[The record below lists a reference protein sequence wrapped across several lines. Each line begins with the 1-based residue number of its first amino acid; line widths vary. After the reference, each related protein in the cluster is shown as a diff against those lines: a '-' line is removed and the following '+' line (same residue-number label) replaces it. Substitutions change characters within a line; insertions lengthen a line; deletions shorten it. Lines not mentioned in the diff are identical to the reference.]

1 MSDETKMTE
10 AEANTEE
17 QPANE
22 TPTEDSGVAEHL
34 ATAEQ
39 DAPLPEESAAES
51 APQVVAEAV
60 AEPVAEAAAEPVA
73 EAVAEPEAEAVAE
86 PEAEAV
92 AEPEA
97 EAAAEPVAEAVAEPV
112 AEAVAEPVAEAVAE
126 PVAEAVAEPVAE
138 AVAEP
143 EAEAVAEPEAEAVA
157 EPEAEAVAES
167 ESEGDEKDDASAEV
181 DAGSSKP
188 EQVAPTFNRVEGPAI
203 FNRAKQGN
211 QRRNPRH
218 VGNDVRIDEIG
229 YKNVQVLSRFV
240 DNYGRIHNRRKTR
253 VTAKM
258 QRKVTRAI
266 KRARHLALMPYT
278 GEHIR
283 ITGRRS

>member
-17 QPANE
+17 QSANE
-22 TPTEDSGVAEHL
+22 TPTEDSGAPEHL

-51 APQVVAEAV
+51 APQVVAEAA

-73 EAVAEPEAEAVAE
+73 EA
-86 PEAEAV
+86 
-92 AEPEA
+92 
-97 EAAAEPVAEAVAEPV
+97 AAEPVAEAA
-112 AEAVAEPVAEAVAE
+112 
-126 PVAEAVAEPVAE
+126 
-138 AVAEP
+138 
-143 EAEAVAEPEAEAVA
+143 
-157 EPEAEAVAES
+157 AES
-167 ESEGDEKDDASAEV
+167 ESEGDEEDSSSAEV
-181 DAGSSKP
+181 NAGSSQP

-258 QRKVTRAI
+258 QRKVTKAI

>member
-1 MSDETKMTE
+1 MSDETKMNE
-10 AEANTEE
+10 AEESTEE
-17 QPANE
+17 QPAAE
-22 TPTEDSGVAEHL
+22 TQTEE
-34 ATAEQ
+34 
-39 DAPLPEESAAES
+39 DAPVLEESPTES
-51 APQVVAEAV
+51 APQAE
-60 AEPVAEAAAEPVA
+60 AEAAV
-73 EAVAEPEAEAVAE
+73 E

-97 EAAAEPVAEAVAEPV
+97 EAA
-112 AEAVAEPVAEAVAE
+112 
-126 PVAEAVAEPVAE
+126 
-138 AVAEP
+138 AEP

-157 EPEAEAVAES
+157 EPEAEAVAEPVAEAAPVS
-167 ESEGDEKDDASAEV
+167 ASAES
-181 DAGSSKP
+181 DAGSSQQ
-188 EQVAPTFNRVEGPAI
+188 EQAAISFNRVEGPAI

-283 ITGRRS
+283 ITGRRG

>member
-1 MSDETKMTE
+1 MSDETKMNE
-10 AEANTEE
+10 AEENTVE
-17 QPANE
+17 QPAAE
-22 TPTEDSGVAEHL
+22 TQTEE
-34 ATAEQ
+34 
-39 DAPLPEESAAES
+39 DAPVLEESPAES
-51 APQVVAEAV
+51 APQAEAEAAVEPEAEAV
-60 AEPVAEAAAEPVA
+60 T
-73 EAVAEPEAEAVAE
+73 EPEAEAVAE
-86 PEAEAV
+86 PEV
-92 AEPEA
+92 
-97 EAAAEPVAEAVAEPV
+97 EAVAEPV
-112 AEAVAEPVAEAVAE
+112 AEAVAETEAE
-126 PVAEAVAEPVAE
+126 PVAETV
-138 AVAEP
+138 
-143 EAEAVAEPEAEAVA
+143 
-157 EPEAEAVAES
+157 
-167 ESEGDEKDDASAEV
+167 SEGAEEAADEASAES
-181 DAGSSKP
+181 DADSSQP
-188 EQVAPTFNRVEGPAI
+188 EQPVISFNRVEGPAI

-283 ITGRRS
+283 ITGRRG

>member
-10 AEANTEE
+10 AEASTEE
-17 QPANE
+17 QPAAE
-22 TPTEDSGVAEHL
+22 TPTEE
-34 ATAEQ
+34 
-39 DAPLPEESAAES
+39 DAPLPEESPAES
-51 APQVVAEAV
+51 APQVVAEV
-60 AEPVAEAAAEPVA
+60 
-73 EAVAEPEAEAVAE
+73 VAEPEAELVAE
-86 PEAEAV
+86 PE
-92 AEPEA
+92 
-97 EAAAEPVAEAVAEPV
+97 
-112 AEAVAEPVAEAVAE
+112 
-126 PVAEAVAEPVAE
+126 AEAVAEPVAE

-157 EPEAEAVAES
+157 EPEAEAVAEP
-167 ESEGDEKDDASAEV
+167 EAEAVAEPEAEAVAEPVAELVAEPVAEGDKEDDASAKL
-181 DAGSSKP
+181 DAASSQP

-218 VGNDVRIDEIG
+218 VGNDVRIDEIN

-253 VTAKM
+253 VAAKM

-283 ITGRRS
+283 ITGRRG

>member
-1 MSDETKMTE
+1 MSDENKVTE

-17 QPANE
+17 QPAAE
-22 TPTEDSGVAEHL
+22 TPTGE
-34 ATAEQ
+34 
-39 DAPLPEESAAES
+39 DAPVQEESV
-51 APQVVAEAV
+51 PQAVADTDGDSEAEAV
-60 AEPVAEAAAEPVA
+60 AEPEAQAAAEPVV

-86 PEAEAV
+86 AETAADSAGPE
-92 AEPEA
+92 
-97 EAAAEPVAEAVAEPV
+97 
-112 AEAVAEPVAEAVAE
+112 
-126 PVAEAVAEPVAE
+126 
-138 AVAEP
+138 
-143 EAEAVAEPEAEAVA
+143 
-157 EPEAEAVAES
+157 S
-167 ESEGDEKDDASAEV
+167 
-181 DAGSSKP
+181 DAGGS
-188 EQVAPTFNRVEGPAI
+188 QQDQTAPTFNRVEGPAI

-218 VGNDVRIDEIG
+218 VGNDVRIDEIDF
-229 YKNVQVLSRFV
+229 KNVQVLSRFV

-283 ITGRRS
+283 ITGRRG

>member
-60 AEPVAEAAAEPVA
+60 AEPVAEAAAE
-73 EAVAEPEAEAVAE
+73 
-86 PEAEAV
+86 
-92 AEPEA
+92 
-97 EAAAEPVAEAVAEPV
+97 
-112 AEAVAEPVAEAVAE
+112 
-126 PVAEAVAEPVAE
+126 
-138 AVAEP
+138 
-143 EAEAVAEPEAEAVA
+143 
-157 EPEAEAVAES
+157 S
-167 ESEGDEKDDASAEV
+167 ESEGDEEDSASAEV

-218 VGNDVRIDEIG
+218 VGNDVRIDEID

>member
-1 MSDETKMTE
+1 MSDETKLTE

-17 QPANE
+17 QPAAE
-22 TPTEDSGVAEHL
+22 SQTEEDTPVL
-34 ATAEQ
+34 
-39 DAPLPEESAAES
+39 EESPAES
-51 APQVVAEAV
+51 APQAEAEAAVEPAVEAV
-60 AEPVAEAAAEPVA
+60 AES
-73 EAVAEPEAEAVAE
+73 
-86 PEAEAV
+86 EAEAV

-97 EAAAEPVAEAVAEPV
+97 EAAAESEAEAVVEPEAEATAETEAEPV
-112 AEAVAEPVAEAVAE
+112 AETV
-126 PVAEAVAEPVAE
+126 
-138 AVAEP
+138 
-143 EAEAVAEPEAEAVA
+143 
-157 EPEAEAVAES
+157 
-167 ESEGDEKDDASAEV
+167 SEGAEEAADVASAEA
-181 DAGSSKP
+181 DADSSQP
-188 EQVAPTFNRVEGPAI
+188 EQPAISFNRVEGPAI

-218 VGNDVRIDEIG
+218 VGNDVRIDEIN

-283 ITGRRS
+283 ITGRRG

>member
-1 MSDETKMTE
+1 MTDETKMTE

-17 QPANE
+17 QPAADSQTE
-22 TPTEDSGVAEHL
+22 EDTPAL
-34 ATAEQ
+34 
-39 DAPLPEESAAES
+39 EESPAES
-51 APQVVAEAV
+51 APQAEAEAAVEPAVEAV
-60 AEPVAEAAAEPVA
+60 AESEAEAVVEPEAEAAAESEA
-73 EAVAEPEAEAVAE
+73 EAVVEPEAEAAE
-86 PEAEAV
+86 EPAVEAV
-92 AEPEA
+92 AESETEAAVEPEA
-97 EAAAEPVAEAVAEPV
+97 EAAAEPEAEPV
-112 AEAVAEPVAEAVAE
+112 AETV
-126 PVAEAVAEPVAE
+126 
-138 AVAEP
+138 
-143 EAEAVAEPEAEAVA
+143 
-157 EPEAEAVAES
+157 
-167 ESEGDEKDDASAEV
+167 SEGAEEAADVASAES
-181 DAGSSKP
+181 DADSSQP
-188 EQVAPTFNRVEGPAI
+188 EQPAISFNRVEGPAI

-218 VGNDVRIDEIG
+218 VGNDVRIDEIN

-283 ITGRRS
+283 ITGRRG

>member
-60 AEPVAEAAAEPVA
+60 AEPEAEAVAEPVA
-73 EAVAEPEAEAVAE
+73 EAVAEPV
-86 PEAEAV
+86 
-92 AEPEA
+92 A

-112 AEAVAEPVAEAVAE
+112 AEAVAEP
-126 PVAEAVAEPVAE
+126 
-138 AVAEP
+138 
-143 EAEAVAEPEAEAVA
+143 EAEAA
-157 EPEAEAVAES
+157 AES
-167 ESEGDEKDDASAEV
+167 ESEGDEEDSASAEV
-181 DAGSSKP
+181 DAGSSQP
-188 EQVAPTFNRVEGPAI
+188 EQVAPSFNRVEGPAI

-283 ITGRRS
+283 ITGRRN

>member
-1 MSDETKMTE
+1 MSDETKMNE
-10 AEANTEE
+10 AEENTEE
-17 QPANE
+17 QPAAE
-22 TPTEDSGVAEHL
+22 TQTEE
-34 ATAEQ
+34 
-39 DAPLPEESAAES
+39 DAPVLEESPAES
-51 APQVVAEAV
+51 APQAE
-60 AEPVAEAAAEPVA
+60 AEAAV
-73 EAVAEPEAEAVAE
+73 EPEAEAVAE
-86 PEAEAV
+86 PEAEVV

-97 EAAAEPVAEAVAEPV
+97 EAAPEPEVEAVAEPV
-112 AEAVAEPVAEAVAE
+112 AEAVAETEAE
-126 PVAEAVAEPVAE
+126 PVAETV
-138 AVAEP
+138 
-143 EAEAVAEPEAEAVA
+143 
-157 EPEAEAVAES
+157 
-167 ESEGDEKDDASAEV
+167 SEGAEEAADEASAES
-181 DAGSSKP
+181 DADSSQP
-188 EQVAPTFNRVEGPAI
+188 EQPVISFNRVEGPAI

-283 ITGRRS
+283 ITGRRG

>member
-60 AEPVAEAAAEPVA
+60 AEPVAEAAAEPEAEAVAEPVA
-73 EAVAEPEAEAVAE
+73 EAVAEPAAEAAAE
-86 PEAEAV
+86 PAAEAA
-92 AEPEA
+92 AEPVA

-112 AEAVAEPVAEAVAE
+112 AEAVAEP
-126 PVAEAVAEPVAE
+126 
-138 AVAEP
+138 
-143 EAEAVAEPEAEAVA
+143 EAEAA
-157 EPEAEAVAES
+157 AES
-167 ESEGDEKDDASAEV
+167 ESEGDEEDSASAEV
-181 DAGSSKP
+181 DAGSSQP
-188 EQVAPTFNRVEGPAI
+188 EQVAPSFNRVEGPAI

>member
-1 MSDETKMTE
+1 MSDETRMT
-10 AEANTEE
+10 AAGTADD
-17 QPANE
+17 P
-22 TPTEDSGVAEHL
+22 S
-34 ATAEQ
+34 TAEKS
-39 DAPLPEESAAES
+39 E
-51 APQVVAEAV
+51 PQAVAEAGTPP
-60 AEPVAEAAAEPVA
+60 AAQPAAETPA
-73 EAVAEPEAEAVAE
+73 REARPPQGAR
-86 PEAEAV
+86 
-92 AEPEA
+92 
-97 EAAAEPVAEAVAEPV
+97 
-112 AEAVAEPVAEAVAE
+112 
-126 PVAEAVAEPVAE
+126 
-138 AVAEP
+138 
-143 EAEAVAEPEAEAVA
+143 
-157 EPEAEAVAES
+157 S
-167 ESEGDEKDDASAEV
+167 ASAPNP
-181 DAGSSKP
+181 AGAPGPDRPGRGKP
-188 EQVAPTFNRVEGPAI
+188 QQAALSRVEGPAI

-218 VGNDVRIDEIG
+218 VGNDVRIDEID

>member
-10 AEANTEE
+10 AEKNTEE

-126 PVAEAVAEPVAE
+126 PV
-138 AVAEP
+138 
-143 EAEAVAEPEAEAVA
+143 AEAVAEPEAEAVA

>member
-1 MSDETKMTE
+1 MSDENKVTE

-17 QPANE
+17 QPAAE
-22 TPTEDSGVAEHL
+22 TPTGE
-34 ATAEQ
+34 
-39 DAPLPEESAAES
+39 DAPVQEES
-51 APQVVAEAV
+51 APQAV
-60 AEPVAEAAAEPVA
+60 ADTDGDS
-73 EAVAEPEAEAVAE
+73 EAEAVAE
-86 PEAEAV
+86 PEAQAAAEPVVEAV

-97 EAAAEPVAEAVAEPV
+97 GAVAEAETATDS
-112 AEAVAEPVAEAVAE
+112 AG
-126 PVAEAVAEPVAE
+126 
-138 AVAEP
+138 P
-143 EAEAVAEPEAEAVA
+143 E
-157 EPEAEAVAES
+157 S
-167 ESEGDEKDDASAEV
+167 
-181 DAGSSKP
+181 DAGGSQQ
-188 EQVAPTFNRVEGPAI
+188 EQTAPTFNRVEGPAI

-218 VGNDVRIDEIG
+218 VGNDVRIDEID

-283 ITGRRS
+283 ITGRRG

>member
-22 TPTEDSGVAEHL
+22 TPTEDSGAAEHL

-51 APQVVAEAV
+51 APQVVAEAAAEPVTEAV
-60 AEPVAEAAAEPVA
+60 AEPVAEAAAEPVT

-92 AEPEA
+92 AEPET
-97 EAAAEPVAEAVAEPV
+97 EAVAEPV
-112 AEAVAEPVAEAVAE
+112 AEAA
-126 PVAEAVAEPVAE
+126 
-138 AVAEP
+138 
-143 EAEAVAEPEAEAVA
+143 
-157 EPEAEAVAES
+157 AES
-167 ESEGDEKDDASAEV
+167 ESEGDEEEPASAEV
-181 DAGSSKP
+181 DAGSSQP

>member
-1 MSDETKMTE
+1 MSDENKVTE

-17 QPANE
+17 QPAAE
-22 TPTEDSGVAEHL
+22 TPTGE
-34 ATAEQ
+34 
-39 DAPLPEESAAES
+39 DAPVQEER
-51 APQVVAEAV
+51 APQAG
-60 AEPVAEAAAEPVA
+60 AATDGDS
-73 EAVAEPEAEAVAE
+73 EAEAVAE
-86 PEAEAV
+86 PEVQAA

-97 EAAAEPVAEAVAEPV
+97 EVVAET
-112 AEAVAEPVAEAVAE
+112 EAATDSAG
-126 PVAEAVAEPVAE
+126 
-138 AVAEP
+138 P
-143 EAEAVAEPEAEAVA
+143 E
-157 EPEAEAVAES
+157 S
-167 ESEGDEKDDASAEV
+167 
-181 DAGSSKP
+181 DAGGSQQ
-188 EQVAPTFNRVEGPAI
+188 EQTAPTFNRVEGPAI

-218 VGNDVRIDEIG
+218 VGNDVRIDEID

-283 ITGRRS
+283 ITGRRG

>member
-60 AEPVAEAAAEPVA
+60 AEPVAEAAAEP
-73 EAVAEPEAEAVAE
+73 EAEAVAE
-86 PEAEAV
+86 PA
-92 AEPEA
+92 A
-97 EAAAEPVAEAVAEPV
+97 EAA
-112 AEAVAEPVAEAVAE
+112 AEPVAEAVAE

-143 EAEAVAEPEAEAVA
+143 EAEAVAEPEAEAA
-157 EPEAEAVAES
+157 AES
-167 ESEGDEKDDASAEV
+167 ESEGDEEDSASAEV

-283 ITGRRS
+283 ITGRRN

>member
-10 AEANTEE
+10 AEENTEE
-17 QPANE
+17 QPAAE
-22 TPTEDSGVAEHL
+22 TQTEEDTPAL
-34 ATAEQ
+34 
-39 DAPLPEESAAES
+39 EESPAES
-51 APQVVAEAV
+51 APQAEAEAAVEPAVEAV
-60 AEPVAEAAAEPVA
+60 AES
-73 EAVAEPEAEAVAE
+73 EAEAV
-86 PEAEAV
+86 V
-92 AEPEA
+92 EPEA
-97 EAAAEPVAEAVAEPV
+97 EAAAEPEAEP
-112 AEAVAEPVAEAVAE
+112 
-126 PVAEAVAEPVAE
+126 
-138 AVAEP
+138 VAEP
-143 EAEAVAEPEAEAVA
+143 EAEPVAETVSEGAEEAADVA
-157 EPEAEAVAES
+157 GAES
-167 ESEGDEKDDASAEV
+167 DA
-181 DAGSSKP
+181 DSSQP
-188 EQVAPTFNRVEGPAI
+188 EQPEISFNRVEGPAI

-218 VGNDVRIDEIG
+218 VGNDVRIDEIN

-283 ITGRRS
+283 ITGRRG

>member
-60 AEPVAEAAAEPVA
+60 AEPVAEAAAEPEAEAVA
-73 EAVAEPEAEAVAE
+73 EAVAEPVAEAVAE
-86 PEAEAV
+86 PA
-92 AEPEA
+92 A

-126 PVAEAVAEPVAE
+126 PVAEAA
-138 AVAEP
+138 AEP
-143 EAEAVAEPEAEAVA
+143 EAEAA
-157 EPEAEAVAES
+157 AES
-167 ESEGDEKDDASAEV
+167 ESEGDEEDSASAEV

-283 ITGRRS
+283 ITGRRN

>member
-1 MSDETKMTE
+1 MT
-10 AEANTEE
+10 
-17 QPANE
+17 
-22 TPTEDSGVAEHL
+22 
-34 ATAEQ
+34 
-39 DAPLPEESAAES
+39 
-51 APQVVAEAV
+51 
-60 AEPVAEAAAEPVA
+60 
-73 EAVAEPEAEAVAE
+73 
-86 PEAEAV
+86 
-92 AEPEA
+92 
-97 EAAAEPVAEAVAEPV
+97 
-112 AEAVAEPVAEAVAE
+112 
-126 PVAEAVAEPVAE
+126 E

-157 EPEAEAVAES
+157 EPEAEAVAEP
-167 ESEGDEKDDASAEV
+167 EAEL
-181 DAGSSKP
+181 DAGSSQP
-188 EQVAPTFNRVEGPAI
+188 EQAAPTFNRVEGPAI